1 MSEDNKFYEFDPT
14 SIVESKSNENEINLI
29 DKLVSQS
36 MSSDD
41 ILKDISKDEMQKDKS
56 IKTRNENL
64 QSLIPQNN
72 ANVIEVIQD
81 KCSIYNLHNN
91 PYNDSLSQLKSY
103 IADAGLSYSQKQNI
117 NYMIAKGM
125 VINDAYSHKKFTD
138 LMIMQTIMKMKNM
151 NKDNLISPN
160 GIVLANNGTD
170 MYVRKTTNAE
180 ELISMLFQKYF
191 IIKKKNLATKNG
203 VEYWIL
209 MENIARFIPLTEEEL
224 KNLWL
229 ECVFENTPMDTE
241 IPQNNI
247 NQWFKKLKLKIP
259 FLENSGLRTISEHEV
274 VLLDGIYNTL
284 TDEFSETTVKDARI
298 FNTYSIPYNF
308 ISEMDSPEAYEAV
321 LDDITG
327 EDETKKTLIYQSN
340 GLILSASPHIKKIQS
355 NQGCSNGGKTFLSTT
370 LASLMYEDDVKF
382 VDKISDITQ
391 DSLNKELKNKRLI
404 IIDEV
409 ANKKMSPIQVSMLK
423 TIANGNNTI
432 KILMNTNNRIYT
444 NNDGSIEKA
453 LANRILTIPYE
464 KQMDFVDERIIAF
477 KEVHLGREKSA
488 IIRKSLESYHEVV
501 VNKKFAK
508 EYPINYFIEED
519 ISADPDDQ
527 LEELDNQRVQSAV
540 QKAKEAMKNV
550 SNNLVSELFKKSL
563 EITEEVQP
571 LMTTEAIMSF
581 VNEAT
586 NSKFDNPNSFG
597 KNYVRM
603 YYKEQLKSD
612 RNSDGKTCYNL
623 RFRDDSD
630 EKINETQ
637 DTENQETHI
646 DNAQN

>member
-14 SIVESKSNENEINLI
+14 SIVESKSNEKEINLI

-56 IKTRNENL
+56 IKTRNENSR
-64 QSLIPQNN
+64 SLIPQNN
-72 ANVIEVIQD
+72 ATVVEVINEPTHY
-81 KCSIYNLHNN
+81 SNNN

-151 NKDNLISPN
+151 TQDNVINPN
-160 GIVLANNGTD
+160 GIVLANSGID
-170 MYVRKTTNAE
+170 MYMKKGANAE
-180 ELISMLFQKYF
+180 ELISILRQKYL
-191 IIKKKNLATKNG
+191 IIKKKNLAAKNG
-203 VEYWIL
+203 LEYWIL
-209 MENIARFIPLTEEEL
+209 IEDIARFIPLTEEEL
-224 KNLWL
+224 KKLWL

-241 IPQNNI
+241 IPQSKI
-247 NQWFKKLKLKIP
+247 DQWFKKLKLNIP
-259 FLENSGLRTISEHEV
+259 SLENADLKTISDYEV
-274 VLLDGIYNTL
+274 VLLDGIYNTR
-284 TDEFSETTVKDARI
+284 TNEFFETTVKDAKI

-308 ISEMDSPEAYEAV
+308 KSEIDSPEAYEAV
-321 LDDITG
+321 LDDITSK
-327 EDETKKTLIYQSN
+327 DETKKTLIYQSN
-340 GLILSASPHIKKIQS
+340 GVILSGSPNIKKIHAY
-355 NQGCSNGGKTFLSTT
+355 QGASNGGKTYLSTT

-391 DSLNKELKNKRLI
+391 DALNKELKNKRLI

-423 TIANGNNTI
+423 TIANGNNMM
-432 KILMNTNNRIYT
+432 KILMNTNNKIYT
-444 NNDGSIEKA
+444 NNDGTIEKA

-464 KQMDFVDERIIAF
+464 KAMDFTDERVIAF
-477 KEVHLGREKSA
+477 KEVYLKSEQSA

-508 EYPINYFIEED
+508 EYPINYFIEEN

-540 QKAKEAMKNV
+540 QKAKEAIKNV

-630 EKINETQ
+630 EKINEDQ
-637 DTENQETHI
+637 NSESQENDFTES
-646 DNAQN
+646 